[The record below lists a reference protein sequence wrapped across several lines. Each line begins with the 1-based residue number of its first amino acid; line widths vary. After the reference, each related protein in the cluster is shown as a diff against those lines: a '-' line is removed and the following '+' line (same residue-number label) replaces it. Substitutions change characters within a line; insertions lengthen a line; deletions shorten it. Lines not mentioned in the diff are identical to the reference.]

1 MATQHAIAPVHG
13 TEMTAR
19 YGAAMEEREEPDLN
33 RVRDAM
39 RQHDER
45 EQLPE
50 EAEQEPSEDEPEDDD
65 S

>member
-1 MATQHAIAPVHG
+1 
-13 TEMTAR
+13 
-19 YGAAMEEREEPDLN
+19 MEERQEPDLN

-39 RQHDER
+39 REHDER

-50 EAEQEPSEDEPEDDD
+50 EQEAEPSEDESEDDD